1 MQVGKAV
8 CVTFMAGAAFLVFAL
23 SPGSAAPQ
31 ATGSPEV
38 VHSQNTNVL
47 PPYEV
52 FEITFLHDGQY
63 ADLIGDNLDADVDG
77 DGHSDAEEVRA
88 GTNPLDPLSFPA
100 E

>member
-1 MQVGKAV
+1 MQIRKAV
-8 CVTFMAGAAFLVFAL
+8 IVTFMAGAAFLVFAL

-31 ATGSPEV
+31 AMGSPEV

-63 ADLIGDNLDADVDG
+63 ADPFLDVTI
-77 DGHSDAEEVRA
+77 EVTFTCKRPRS
-88 GTNPLDPLSFPA
+88 G
-100 E
+100 